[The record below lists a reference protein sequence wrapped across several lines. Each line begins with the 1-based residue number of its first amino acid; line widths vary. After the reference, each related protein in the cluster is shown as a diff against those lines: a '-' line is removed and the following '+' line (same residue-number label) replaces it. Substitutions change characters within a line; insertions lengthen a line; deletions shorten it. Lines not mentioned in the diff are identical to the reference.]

1 MTYSSANG
9 KVLCV
14 GKSINCNSFG
24 GKFADFLR
32 VRTELLNDLALGLRE
47 TLPEKR
53 RGNHIPRNH
62 LVRELLGVITAVLMD
77 PDPAPRNLAMMCN
90 RIHRTSG
97 NHTTL
102 MVSLAMDM
110 NLERTL
116 FLLMNSIGIAEK
128 TLTAAPKKR
137 RDAQTKDNLCGSKD
151 VIHYFSLMGYL

>member
-1 MTYSSANG
+1 M
-9 KVLCV
+9 
-14 GKSINCNSFG
+14 GKSINCNSLR
-24 GKFADFLR
+24 GKFADFVR
-32 VRTELLNDLALGLRE
+32 VRAELLDDLALRLRE

-62 LVRELLGVITAVLMD
+62 LVRELLGVITAVLMV
-77 PDPAPRNLAMMCN
+77 PDPAPRNLAMMCK

-102 MVSLAMDM
+102 MVSLAMNV
-110 NLERTL
+110 NLERSL
-116 FLLMNSIGIAEK
+116 LLLMNSIGITEE

-151 VIHYFSLMGYL
+151 VIHYFSLMCYL